1 MLKLGLLK
9 NKIYLKKGKQSVACY
24 NDSKQ
29 TLRTNNLLNL
39 IVAKNYKKCTK

>member
-1 MLKLGLLK
+1 MLKLELLK

-29 TLRTNNLLNL
+29 TLRTNNLSNL